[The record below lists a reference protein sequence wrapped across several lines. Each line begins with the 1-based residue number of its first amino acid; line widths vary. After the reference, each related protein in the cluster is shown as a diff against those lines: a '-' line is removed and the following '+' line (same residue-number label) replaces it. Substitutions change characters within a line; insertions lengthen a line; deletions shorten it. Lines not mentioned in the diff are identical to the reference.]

1 MPEQNVSIKNR
12 TIPSVCHS
20 ATAGSAY
27 GSYGIVTSTVIWK
40 PGFRVWCSLQL
51 IVHAPVTAPALSGML
66 LTAITVNEH
75 KSAVSAACLRFM
87 PQSLP
92 QHCLGC
98 CLRRLRLM
106 GTQVCGVRGVS
117 TVHAPVTAPALSGML
132 LTAITVNGT
141 QVCGVRGV
149 STIRAPVT
157 SPALFGMLLTAL
169 TVNGTQVCGVRGV
182 STVHVQVTTPALSGM
197 LLTAIT
203 VNGTQV
209 CGVRGVSTVH
219 VTVTAPTLSLAL
231 TVTGKLSLTP
241 TRYSEA

>member
-27 GSYGIVTSTVIWK
+27 GSYGIVTCTVIWK

-75 KSAVSAACLRFM
+75 KSAVSAECLRYV

-106 GTQVCGVRGVS
+106 GTQVCGVRGV
-117 TVHAPVTAPALSGML
+117 
-132 LTAITVNGT
+132 
-141 QVCGVRGV
+141 
-149 STIRAPVT
+149 
-157 SPALFGMLLTAL
+157 F
-169 TVNGTQVCGVRGV
+169 
-182 STVHVQVTTPALSGM
+182 TVHVPVTTPALSGM

-219 VTVTAPTLSLAL
+219 APVTTPALSGVLLTAITVNGNTSLRCPRRVYRTCHSHCPNIVFGAYGYRETEPYSNSIQRGVNLTLESETLAL
-231 TVTGKLSLTP
+231 L
-241 TRYSEA
+241 